1 MRSRVEHWRDWRRCK
16 RFIVPLC
23 ALIAT
28 GCAAPTSYM
37 GIETAPTFA
46 LSPEQAAFFQEKN
59 ILFAKAQAAGCIPA
73 TPDEKPAAA
82 WDADQSAACQ
92 AIAQQ
97 LAELEQRRPALVL
110 GRSYADMPL
119 PQLASAAQ
127 GGNKEAQLE
136 LGIRFEEGRGVARD
150 LGKAKKLYAK
160 AASDSGGPIWVYSP
174 AVGNGTKGRVIAVNT
189 GPKRSGLVEAK
200 KRLANIN

>member
-1 MRSRVEHWRDWRRCK
+1 M
-16 RFIVPLC
+16 C

-37 GIETAPTFA
+37 GIETAPAYA
-46 LSPEQAAFFQEKN
+46 LSPEQLAVFQEQDV
-59 ILFAKAQAAGCIPA
+59 LFAKAQAAGCIPEA
-73 TPDEKPAAA
+73 PDEKPAAA
-82 WDADQSAACQ
+82 LDADQSAACH

-97 LAELEQRRPALVL
+97 LAELEQRRPALIL

-136 LGIRFEEGRGVARD
+136 LGIRFEEGRGVAPD
-150 LGKAKKLYAK
+150 MGKARKLYAK
-160 AASDSGGPIWVYSP
+160 AASDSGGTIWVYSP
-174 AVGNGTKGRVIAVNT
+174 PVGNGTKGRTIPVNM
-189 GPKRSGLVEAK
+189 GPKRMGLAEAK
-200 KRLANIN
+200 LRLEGSE